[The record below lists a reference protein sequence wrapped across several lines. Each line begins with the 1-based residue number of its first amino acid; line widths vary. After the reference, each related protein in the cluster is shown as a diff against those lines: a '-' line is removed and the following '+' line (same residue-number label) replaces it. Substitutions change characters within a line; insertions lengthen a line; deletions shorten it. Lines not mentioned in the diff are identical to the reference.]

1 MLQGKMTN
9 IDVKKLTSCNSD
21 WEMNQYTLLSRVKEW
36 ESYFRKNRL
45 YPYLNDSIEL
55 HYKLADILQENL
67 ESKWW
72 LEREVGQR
80 VDDERII
87 VYEKAQQVSEQLNH
101 LLSFVEW
108 ALRLNRPIMEEGLI
122 LKEFMEDNLV
132 IKPISNEP
140 NFRGKGYFAL
150 TDNKKMVF
158 NIYLYDL
165 KWEWT
170 DDEPAHTLN
179 IKLVRSIP
187 LTIVDSSEEDLM
199 RDFIEYSQP
208 LYKPMAYIFKNELDF
223 PYEET
228 IYPLA
233 EEKLLTTIMT

>member
-1 MLQGKMTN
+1 MTN

-36 ESYFRKNRL
+36 ESHFRKNRL

-55 HYKLADILQENL
+55 HFKLGDILQENL

-80 VDDERII
+80 IEDERIV
-87 VYEKAQQVSEQLNH
+87 VYEKAQQVSQQLNQ

-108 ALRLNRPIMEEGLI
+108 ALKMNKPVMEEGLI
-122 LKEFMEDNLV
+122 LKEFLEENIT
-132 IKPISNEP
+132 IKPLSFDK

-150 TDNKKMVF
+150 VDNKKMVL

-165 KWEWT
+165 KWEWAE
-170 DDEPAHTLN
+170 DEEPGHTLTIN
-179 IKLVRSIP
+179 PVRSIP
-187 LTIVDSSEEDLM
+187 LDIVDSSIEDLM
-199 RDFIEYSQP
+199 KDFIEYSQP
-208 LYKPMAYIFKNELDF
+208 LYKPMAYIFINELDF

-233 EEKLLTTIMT
+233 EEILLKTITT

>member
-36 ESYFRKNRL
+36 ESHFRKNRL
-45 YPYLNDSIEL
+45 YPYINDSIEL
-55 HYKLADILQENL
+55 HYNLADILQENL

-80 VDDERII
+80 VDDERIV
-87 VYEKAQQVSEQLNH
+87 VYEKAQQVSEQLNQ

-122 LKEFMEDNLV
+122 LKEFIEDNLI
-132 IKPISNEP
+132 IKPIGDEP
-140 NFRGKGYFAL
+140 NFRGKGYFSL

-158 NIYLYDL
+158 NIYLYDF
-165 KWEWT
+165 KWGWI
-170 DDEPAHTLN
+170 DDEPKHTLD
-179 IKLVRSIP
+179 IKPVRSIP
-187 LTIVDSSEEDLM
+187 LTNADTNEEEIM
-199 RDFIEYSQP
+199 REFIECSQP
-208 LYKPMAYIFKNELDF
+208 LYKPMVYIIKNELDF

-228 IYPLA
+228 IYPVA
-233 EEKLLTTIMT
+233 EEKLLATIMT

>member
-1 MLQGKMTN
+1 MTN
-9 IDVKKLTSCNSD
+9 IDVNKLTSCNSD
-21 WEMNQYTLLSRVKEW
+21 WEMNQYTLLSRVKVW
-36 ESYFRKNRL
+36 ESQFRKNRL
-45 YPYLNDSIEL
+45 YPYINDSIEL
-55 HYKLADILQENL
+55 HYKLSAILQENL

-72 LEREVGQR
+72 LEREVGKR
-80 VDDERII
+80 VTDEKII
-87 VYEKAQQVSEQLNH
+87 VYEKAQQVSEQLNQ

-108 ALRLNRPIMEEGLI
+108 ALKLNRPIMEEGLI
-122 LKEFMEDNLV
+122 LKEFIEDNLV
-132 IKPISNEP
+132 IKLIGREP
-140 NFRGKGYFAL
+140 NFRGKGYFSL

-165 KWEWT
+165 KWGWT
-170 DDEPAHTLN
+170 DDEPEHTLN

-187 LTIVDSSEEDLM
+187 LIIFDSSEEELM
-199 RDFIEYSQP
+199 KDFIEYSQP

-233 EEKLLTTIMT
+233 KEKLLTMIMT

>member
-1 MLQGKMTN
+1 MTN

-36 ESYFRKNRL
+36 ESHFRKIRL
-45 YPYLNDSIEL
+45 YPYINDSIEL

-72 LEREVGQR
+72 LEREAGQR

-87 VYEKAQQVSEQLNH
+87 VYEKAQQVSEQLNQ

-108 ALRLNRPIMEEGLI
+108 ALRINRPSMEEGLI
-122 LKEFMEDNLV
+122 LKEFMEDNL
-132 IKPISNEP
+132 IINPISSEP
-140 NFRGKGYFAL
+140 NFRGKGYFSL

-165 KWEWT
+165 KWGWT
-170 DDEPAHTLN
+170 DDEPEHTLN

-187 LTIVDSSEEDLM
+187 LTIVDSSEEELM

-208 LYKPMAYIFKNELDF
+208 LYKPVAYIFKNELDF

-228 IYPLA
+228 IYPVA

>member
-1 MLQGKMTN
+1 MTN

-36 ESYFRKNRL
+36 ESHFRKNRL
-45 YPYLNDSIEL
+45 YPYINDSIEL
-55 HYKLADILQENL
+55 HYNLADILQENL

-80 VDDERII
+80 VADERII

-101 LLSFVEW
+101 LLTFVEW
-108 ALRLNRPIMEEGLI
+108 ALRMNRPIMEEGLI
-122 LKEFMEDNLV
+122 LKEFIEDNLI
-132 IKPISNEP
+132 IKPIGDEP
-140 NFRGKGYFAL
+140 NFRGKGYFSL

-158 NIYLYDL
+158 NIYLYDF
-165 KWEWT
+165 KWGWK
-170 DDEPAHTLN
+170 DDEPKHSLD

-187 LTIVDSSEEDLM
+187 LTIVDSNEEEIMSE
-199 RDFIEYSQP
+199 FIECSQP
-208 LYKPMAYIFKNELDF
+208 LYKPMAYIIKNELDF
-223 PYEET
+223 PFEET

-233 EEKLLTTIMT
+233 EEKLLETIMS

>member
-36 ESYFRKNRL
+36 ESHFRKNRL
-45 YPYLNDSIEL
+45 YPYINDSIEL
-55 HYKLADILQENL
+55 HYNLADILQENL

-72 LEREVGQR
+72 LEREVGQK

-87 VYEKAQQVSEQLNH
+87 VYEKAQQVSEQLNQ
-101 LLSFVEW
+101 LLTFVEW

-122 LKEFMEDNLV
+122 LKEFIEDNLI
-132 IKPISNEP
+132 IKPVGDEP
-140 NFRGKGYFAL
+140 NFRGKGYFSL

-158 NIYLYDL
+158 NIYLYDF
-165 KWEWT
+165 KWGWA
-170 DDEPAHTLN
+170 DDEPQHTLD
-179 IKLVRSIP
+179 IKPVRSIP
-187 LTIVDSSEEDLM
+187 LTIVNSNEEEIM
-199 RDFIEYSQP
+199 REFIEYSQP
-208 LYKPMAYIFKNELDF
+208 LYKPMVYIMKNELDF

-228 IYPLA
+228 IYPVA
-233 EEKLLTTIMT
+233 EEQLLATIMT

>member
-1 MLQGKMTN
+1 MTN
-9 IDVKKLTSCNSD
+9 IELKKLTSCNSD

-36 ESYFRKNRL
+36 ESHFRKNRL
-45 YPYLNDSIEL
+45 YPYINDSIEL
-55 HYKLADILQENL
+55 HYKLSDILQENL

-72 LEREVGQR
+72 LEREVAQR
-80 VDDERII
+80 VDDDRFI

-122 LKEFMEDNLV
+122 LKEFIEDNLT
-132 IKPISNEP
+132 IKPISSEP
-140 NFRGKGYFAL
+140 NFRGKGYFSL

-165 KWEWT
+165 KWGWT
-170 DDEPAHTLN
+170 DDEPEHTLN

-187 LTIVDSSEEDLM
+187 LTIVDSSEEELM

-208 LYKPMAYIFKNELDF
+208 LYKPVAYIFKNELDF

-228 IYPLA
+228 IYPVA

>member
-1 MLQGKMTN
+1 MTN

-36 ESYFRKNRL
+36 ESHFRKIQL
-45 YPYLNDSIEL
+45 YPYINDSIEL

-72 LEREVGQR
+72 LEREAGQR

-87 VYEKAQQVSEQLNH
+87 VYEKAQQVSEQLNQ

-108 ALRLNRPIMEEGLI
+108 ALRINRPIMEEGLI
-122 LKEFMEDNLV
+122 LKEFIEDNLT
-132 IKPISNEP
+132 IKPISSEP
-140 NFRGKGYFAL
+140 NFRGKGYFSL

-165 KWEWT
+165 KWGWT
-170 DDEPAHTLN
+170 DDEPEHTLN

-187 LTIVDSSEEDLM
+187 LTIVDSSEEELM

-208 LYKPMAYIFKNELDF
+208 LYKPVAYIFKNELDF

-228 IYPLA
+228 IYPVA

>member
-1 MLQGKMTN
+1 MTN

-36 ESYFRKNRL
+36 ESHFRKNRL
-45 YPYLNDSIEL
+45 YPYINDSIEL
-55 HYKLADILQENL
+55 HYNLADILQENL

-122 LKEFMEDNLV
+122 LKEFIEDNL
-132 IKPISNEP
+132 IINPISSEP
-140 NFRGKGYFAL
+140 NFRGKGYFSL

-158 NIYLYDL
+158 NIYLYDF
-165 KWEWT
+165 KWGWEN
-170 DDEPAHTLN
+170 DEPKHKLN
-179 IKLVRSIP
+179 IKRLRSIP
-187 LTIVDSSEEDLM
+187 LTIVDSNEEEIM
-199 RDFIEYSQP
+199 TEFIKCSQP
-208 LYKPMAYIFKNELDF
+208 LYKPMAYIIKNELDF

-228 IYPLA
+228 IYPVA
-233 EEKLLTTIMT
+233 EEKLLATIMD

>member
-1 MLQGKMTN
+1 MTN
-9 IDVKKLTSCNSD
+9 IDVEKLTSCNSD

-36 ESYFRKNRL
+36 ESHFRKNRL
-45 YPYLNDSIEL
+45 HPYIKDSIEL

-87 VYEKAQQVSEQLNH
+87 VYEKAQQVSEQLNQ

-108 ALRLNRPIMEEGLI
+108 ALRINRPIMEEGLI
-122 LKEFMEDNLV
+122 LKEFIEDNLT
-132 IKPISNEP
+132 IKPISSEP
-140 NFRGKGYFAL
+140 NFRGKGYFSL

-165 KWEWT
+165 KWGWT
-170 DDEPAHTLN
+170 DDEPEHTLN

-187 LTIVDSSEEDLM
+187 LTIVDSSEEELM

-208 LYKPMAYIFKNELDF
+208 LYKPVAYIFKNELDF
-223 PYEET
+223 PYAET
-228 IYPLA
+228 IYPVA

>member
-1 MLQGKMTN
+1 MTN
-9 IDVKKLTSCNSD
+9 IDVKKLTSSNSD
-21 WEMNQYTLLSRVKEW
+21 WETNQYTLLSRVKEW
-36 ESYFRKNRL
+36 DSNFRKNRL
-45 YPYLNDSIEL
+45 YPHINDSIEL
-55 HYKLADILQENL
+55 HYKLAEILQENL

-72 LEREVGQR
+72 LEREVGTR
-80 VDDERII
+80 VNDERII

-108 ALRLNRPIMEEGLI
+108 ALRINRPIMEEGLI
-122 LKEFMEDNLV
+122 IQEFIEDNLNV
-132 IKPISNEP
+132 KPLTDEP
-140 NFRGKGYFAL
+140 NYRGKGYFSL

-165 KWEWT
+165 KWEWN
-170 DDEPAHTLN
+170 DDEPDHSLN

-187 LTIVDSSEEDLM
+187 LTIVDSNEEELM
-199 RDFIEYSQP
+199 REFLEYSQP
-208 LYKPMAYIFKNELDF
+208 LFKPMAYIFKHDLDF

-233 EEKLLTTIMT
+233 EEKLLSILLT

>member
-36 ESYFRKNRL
+36 ESHFRKNRL
-45 YPYLNDSIEL
+45 YPYINDSIEL
-55 HYKLADILQENL
+55 HYNLADILQENL

-122 LKEFMEDNLV
+122 LKEFIEDNLI
-132 IKPISNEP
+132 IKPINSEP
-140 NFRGKGYFAL
+140 NFRGKGYFSL

-165 KWEWT
+165 KWGWT
-170 DDEPAHTLN
+170 DDEPRHILD
-179 IKLVRSIP
+179 IKPVRSIP
-187 LTIVDSSEEDLM
+187 LTIVDSDEEELM
-199 RDFIEYSQP
+199 REFIERSQP
-208 LYKPMAYIFKNELDF
+208 LFKPMAYIFKNELDF

-228 IYPLA
+228 IYPVA
-233 EEKLLTTIMT
+233 EEKLLATIMD

>member
-21 WEMNQYTLLSRVKEW
+21 WEMNQYTLLGRVKEW
-36 ESYFRKNRL
+36 ESHFRKNRL

-55 HYKLADILQENL
+55 HYKLSDILQENL

-80 VDDERII
+80 VTDERII
-87 VYEKAQQVSEQLNH
+87 VYEKAQQVSEQLNQ
-101 LLSFVEW
+101 LLTFVEW
-108 ALRLNRPIMEEGLI
+108 ALKLNRPIMEEGLI
-122 LKEFMEDNLV
+122 LKEFIEDNLV
-132 IKPISNEP
+132 IKPIGDEP
-140 NFRGKGYFAL
+140 NFRGKGYFSL

-158 NIYLYDL
+158 NIYLYDF
-165 KWEWT
+165 KWGWK
-170 DDEPAHTLN
+170 DDEPRHSLD

-187 LTIVDSSEEDLM
+187 LTIVDSNEEELMSE
-199 RDFIEYSQP
+199 FIECSQP
-208 LYKPMAYIFKNELDF
+208 LYKPMAYIIKNDLDF

-233 EEKLLTTIMT
+233 EEKLLETIMS

>member
-1 MLQGKMTN
+1 M
-9 IDVKKLTSCNSD
+9 
-21 WEMNQYTLLSRVKEW
+21 
-36 ESYFRKNRL
+36 
-45 YPYLNDSIEL
+45 
-55 HYKLADILQENL
+55 
-67 ESKWW
+67 
-72 LEREVGQR
+72 
-80 VDDERII
+80 
-87 VYEKAQQVSEQLNH
+87 YEKTQQVSEQLNH

-122 LKEFMEDNLV
+122 LIEFIEDNLV
-132 IKPISNEP
+132 IKPISSEP
-140 NFRGKGYFAL
+140 NYRGKEYFSL

-165 KWEWT
+165 KWRWT
-170 DDEPAHTLN
+170 DDEPGHSLN
-179 IKLVRSIP
+179 IKHIRSIP
-187 LTIVDSSEEDLM
+187 LTIVDSSEEKLL

-228 IYPLA
+228 IYPVA

>member
-36 ESYFRKNRL
+36 ESNFRKNRL

-55 HYKLADILQENL
+55 HYNLSDILQENL

-72 LEREVGQR
+72 LEKEIGQR
-80 VDDERII
+80 VTDDKII
-87 VYEKAQQVSEQLNH
+87 VYEKAQQVSEQLNQ

-108 ALRLNRPIMEEGLI
+108 ALKLNRPIMEEGLI
-122 LKEFMEDNLV
+122 LREFIEDNFV
-132 IKPISNEP
+132 IKPISDES
-140 NFRGKGYFAL
+140 NFRGKGYFSL

-165 KWEWT
+165 KWGWK
-170 DDEPAHTLN
+170 DDEPEHNLN
-179 IKLVRSIP
+179 IKLKRSIP
-187 LTIVDSSEEDLM
+187 LIIFDSSEEELM
-199 RDFIEYSQP
+199 REFLECSQT
-208 LYKPMAYIFKNELDF
+208 LYKPMAYIFENELDF

>member
-36 ESYFRKNRL
+36 ESHFRKNRL
-45 YPYLNDSIEL
+45 YPYINDSIEL
-55 HYKLADILQENL
+55 HYNLADILQENL

-80 VDDERII
+80 VDDERIV

-122 LKEFMEDNLV
+122 LKEFIEDNLV
-132 IKPISNEP
+132 IKPIGDEP
-140 NFRGKGYFAL
+140 NFRGKGYFSL

-158 NIYLYDL
+158 NIYLYDF
-165 KWEWT
+165 KWGWK
-170 DDEPAHTLN
+170 DDEPRHSLD

-187 LTIVDSSEEDLM
+187 LTIVDSNEEEIMSE
-199 RDFIEYSQP
+199 FIECSQP
-208 LYKPMAYIFKNELDF
+208 LYKPMAYIIKNELDF

-233 EEKLLTTIMT
+233 EEKLLETIMS

>member
-1 MLQGKMTN
+1 MTN

-36 ESYFRKNRL
+36 ESHFRKNRL
-45 YPYLNDSIEL
+45 YPYINDSIEL
-55 HYKLADILQENL
+55 HYKLSDILQENL

-80 VDDERII
+80 VDDDRFI

-122 LKEFMEDNLV
+122 LKEFIEDNLV

-140 NFRGKGYFAL
+140 NYRGKGYFSL

-165 KWEWT
+165 KWRWT
-170 DDEPAHTLN
+170 DDEPGHSLN
-179 IKLVRSIP
+179 IKHIRSIP
-187 LTIVDSSEEDLM
+187 LTIVDSSEEELL

-228 IYPLA
+228 IYPVA
-233 EEKLLTTIMT
+233 EEKLLTTIMS

>member
-1 MLQGKMTN
+1 MTN

-36 ESYFRKNRL
+36 ESHFRKIRL
-45 YPYLNDSIEL
+45 YPYINDSIEL

-72 LEREVGQR
+72 LEREAGQR

-87 VYEKAQQVSEQLNH
+87 GYEKAQQVSEQLNQ

-108 ALRLNRPIMEEGLI
+108 ALRINRPIMEEGLI
-122 LKEFMEDNLV
+122 LKEFIEDNLT
-132 IKPISNEP
+132 IKPLSSEP
-140 NFRGKGYFAL
+140 NFRGKGYFSL

-165 KWEWT
+165 EWGWT
-170 DDEPAHTLN
+170 DDEPEHTLN

-187 LTIVDSSEEDLM
+187 LTIVDSSEEELM

-208 LYKPMAYIFKNELDF
+208 LYKPVAYIFKNELDF

-228 IYPLA
+228 IYPVA

>member
-1 MLQGKMTN
+1 MPN

-21 WEMNQYTLLSRVKEW
+21 WETNQYTLLSRVKEW
-36 ESYFRKNRL
+36 ESHFRKNRL

-55 HYKLADILQENL
+55 HYNLADILQENL

-87 VYEKAQQVSEQLNH
+87 VYDKAQQVSEQLNH
-101 LLSFVEW
+101 LLTFVEW

-122 LKEFMEDNLV
+122 LKEFIEDDLI
-132 IKPISNEP
+132 IKPVSDEP
-140 NFRGKGYFAL
+140 NFRGKGYFSI
-150 TDNKKMVF
+150 TDNRKMVF

-165 KWEWT
+165 KWGWT
-170 DDEPAHTLN
+170 DNEPRHTLN

-187 LTIVDSSEEDLM
+187 LTIVDSNEEELM
-199 RDFIEYSQP
+199 KEFVKSSQP
-208 LYKPMAYIFKNELDF
+208 LYKPMAYVIKNELDF

-228 IYPLA
+228 IYPVA
-233 EEKLLTTIMT
+233 EEKLLATIMT